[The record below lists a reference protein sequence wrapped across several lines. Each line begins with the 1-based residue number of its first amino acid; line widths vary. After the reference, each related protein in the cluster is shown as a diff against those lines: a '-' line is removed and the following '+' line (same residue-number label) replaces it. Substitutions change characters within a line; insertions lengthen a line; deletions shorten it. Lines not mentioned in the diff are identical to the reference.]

1 MTIKLAVAGG
11 NRGARFGQVL
21 SGLEDQIELVAICDP
36 ADEVLSKWT
45 DGRPDLK
52 AYSQF
57 EDMVE
62 DPGID
67 AIFIAT
73 PMLLHAGQAL
83 TALNAGKHVLS
94 EQKPA
99 PLLPHHLQFLP
110 LQYCPEVHRRVW
122 VHPEL
127 QLAVNP

>member
-11 NRGARFGQVL
+11 NRGARFDQVL

-36 ADEVLSKWT
+36 ADEVLSRWT

-67 AIFIAT
+67 AVFIAT

-94 EQKPA
+94 
-99 PLLPHHLQFLP
+99 LSLIHI
-110 LQYCPEVHRRVW
+110 
-122 VHPEL
+122 
-127 QLAVNP
+127 

>member
-11 NRGARFGQVL
+11 NRGARFDQVL
-21 SGLEDQIELVAICDP
+21 GGLEDQIELVAICDP
-36 ADEVLSKWT
+36 SDEVRSRWT

-67 AIFIAT
+67 AVFIAT

-94 EQKPA
+94 EVIA
-99 PLLPHHLQFLP
+99 AATLD
-110 LQYCPEVHRRVW
+110 
-122 VHPEL
+122 
-127 QLAVNP
+127 